1 MDFHAPTIPVVF
13 PGTDGNKWLFLEVN
27 QSTWMLL
34 HDEYRTG
41 IFDFDC
47 ILCLKA
53 VIAAICTE
61 VEGIG
66 AVWEPAKAD

>member
-1 MDFHAPTIPVVF
+1 M
-13 PGTDGNKWLFLEVN
+13 DGNKWLVLKVS
-27 QSTWMLL
+27 QYTCTSATWAVCIYL
-34 HDEYRTG
+34 HDEYINGTG

-47 ILCLKA
+47 ISCLKA
-53 VIAAICTE
+53 VISAIYTK